1 MMESFVRLNRSAYLF
16 VFFVAG
22 LTIILPGFGPLCL
35 AGSNDPVVAT
45 VNDIPIIKSQV
56 DLLVPRYQREAGKK
70 KLDNE
75 DKKRL
80 LQNLIRRQLILQQK
94 SVQDFKRDEKIIK
107 KVEEYENKLIIS
119 HFLKE
124 QVGSKLIVSNEELEK
139 YYQENIREFS
149 SPPKVKARHILLRT
163 REEADRVLSRLRK
176 GEDFGQLAKDFSI
189 DLPDALGGGSMGI
202 IEKGIVLPELEKELF
217 SLNEGGISDIVKT
230 RFGYH
235 ILTVDKIIL
244 LKFKPFEEVRD
255 QIKQTILRQKEA
267 NAFDEMAAKLEK
279 DADIKIFEYRLHKAS
294 D

>member
-1 MMESFVRLNRSAYLF
+1 MRLNRSAYLF

-35 AGSNDPVVAT
+35 AGSKDPVVAT

-94 SVQDFKRDEKIIK
+94 SVQDFKRDDKIIK
-107 KVEEYENKLIIS
+107 KVKEYENKLIIS

-267 NAFDEMAAKLEK
+267 KAFDEMAAKLEK
-279 DADIKIFEYRLHKAS
+279 DADIKTFEDRL

>member
-1 MMESFVRLNRSAYLF
+1 MRLNRSAYLF

>member
-1 MMESFVRLNRSAYLF
+1 MRLNRSAYLF

-235 ILTVDKIIL
+235 ILTVDKIVL

-267 NAFDEMAAKLEK
+267 NAYNEMAAKLEK

>member
-235 ILTVDKIIL
+235 ILTVDKIVL

-267 NAFDEMAAKLEK
+267 NAYNEMAAKLEK

>member
-1 MMESFVRLNRSAYLF
+1 MEIFVRLNHSVYLF
-16 VFFVAG
+16 VFLVAG
-22 LTIILPGFGPLCL
+22 LTITLPAFVHLCL
-35 AGSNDPVVAT
+35 AEPKDPVVAT
-45 VNDIPIIKSQV
+45 VNDIPIMKSQV

-75 DKKRL
+75 DKKKL

-94 SVQDFKRDEKIIK
+94 SVQDFKSDEDLIK
-107 KVEEYENKLIIS
+107 KVKEYENGLIIS

-124 QVGSKLIVSNEELEK
+124 QVGSKLKVSDEELKK

-163 REEADRVLSRLRK
+163 REEAEIVLSRLRK

-189 DLPDALGGGSMGI
+189 DLPDALEGGSMGI
-202 IEKGIVLPELEKELF
+202 VEKGIVLPELEKALF
-217 SLNEGGISDIVKT
+217 SLDEGGISDIVKT

-267 NAFDEMAAKLEK
+267 KAFDEMVAKLEK
-279 DADIKIFEYRLHKAS
+279 DADIKIFETRLFEAG
-294 D
+294 DW

>member
-1 MMESFVRLNRSAYLF
+1 MEIFVRLNHSAYLF

-22 LTIILPGFGPLCL
+22 LTITLPAFVPLCL
-35 AGSNDPVVAT
+35 AEPKDPVVAT
-45 VNDIPIIKSQV
+45 VNDIPIMKSQV

-75 DKKRL
+75 DKKKL

-94 SVQDFKRDEKIIK
+94 SVQDFKSDEDLIK
-107 KVEEYENKLIIS
+107 KVKEYENGLIIS

-124 QVGSKLIVSNEELEK
+124 QVGSKLKVSDEELKK
-139 YYQENIREFS
+139 YYQENIRKFS

-189 DLPDALGGGSMGI
+189 DLPDALEGGSMGI
-202 IEKGIVLPELEKELF
+202 VEKGIVLPELEKALF
-217 SLNEGGISDIVKT
+217 SLDEGGISDIVKT

-267 NAFDEMAAKLEK
+267 KAFDEMVAKLEK
-279 DADIKIFEYRLHKAS
+279 DADIKIFETRLFEAG
-294 D
+294 DW